1 MSFARGTWCLFL
13 TGLVALQPV
22 LLIAGCATYTP
33 DKRVLQYLNTQGF
46 GKRYFGNAQE
56 ENYVS
61 LGDTVSFVD
70 TYNPDLRGQEL
81 VDIDGTIQIPEVG
94 SVFVAGMTR
103 SELEAY
109 LTQKLSPY
117 YVETDVKVIINTRQ
131 SQVYFVVGEVAVPGA
146 FPFRGD
152 MTVFEAV
159 LAAQPNEF
167 TANLSRV
174 ELIRAD
180 PRDPLIIPVDIND
193 MWKSGDS
200 TTAGVNVQ
208 EFDIIYVPPT
218 LLQQLAD
225 FVSSL
230 IVPLTSVLREIWVVI
245 FQFGRGFFGYGGGF
259 YGGQQNRSF

>member
-1 MSFARGTWCLFL
+1 MSFVRGTWSLLL
-13 TGLVALQPV
+13 TGLVALGPFS
-22 LLIAGCATYTP
+22 LATGCAAYTP

-61 LGDTVSFVD
+61 LGDTVQYVD
-70 TYNPDLRGQEL
+70 TYNTDLTGQEL

-117 YVETDVKVIINTRQ
+117 YVETDVKVIISTQQ
-131 SQVYFVVGEVAVPGA
+131 SQVYFVVGQVANPGAVP
-146 FPFRGD
+146 FKGD
-152 MTVFEAV
+152 LTVFEAV

-167 TANLSRV
+167 SANLSRV
-174 ELIRAD
+174 QLIRAD
-180 PRDPLIIPVDIND
+180 PRDPLIIPIDVDE
-193 MWKSGDS
+193 MWRSGDS
-200 TTAGVNVQ
+200 TGAGVNVQ

-218 LLQQLAD
+218 FLQQVAD

-230 IVPLTSVLREIWVVI
+230 IVPLTSVVREIFQVV
-245 FQFGRGFFGYGGGF
+245 FQVQRGFIGNRY
-259 YGGQQNRSF
+259 QQNRYFY